1 MNKHAITTEIIGTGE
16 QRDGRGRRMTPRSR
30 RAEYV
35 EAWRRSGMTQAAFAR
50 REGLRYP
57 TFAHWVQQAG
67 KPVRA
72 ISPVRFAQ
80 VHWPLPSGDAA
91 HAGGEDRG
99 AAPLGLEVRLP
110 DGTWVR
116 GGEVGQLATLARALR
131 T

>member
-1 MNKHAITTEIIGTGE
+1 MSKHAITTEIIDTGE
-16 QRDGRGRRMTPRSR
+16 QRDRRGRRMTPRSR

-67 KPVRA
+67 KSARA

-80 VHWPLPSGDAA
+80 VRWPLPTGDAA
-91 HAGGEDRG
+91 QVGVEDRG
-99 AAPLGLEVRLP
+99 VVPLGLEVRLP
-110 DGTWVR
+110 DGTLLR
-116 GGEVGQLATLARALR
+116 GGDAEQLATLALALR

>member
-1 MNKHAITTEIIGTGE
+1 MSKHAITTEIIDSGE
-16 QRDGRGRRMTPRSR
+16 QRDRRGRRMTPRSR

-72 ISPVRFAQ
+72 TSPVRFAQ
-80 VHWPLPSGDAA
+80 VRWPLPAA
-91 HAGGEDRG
+91 SAAQVGVDDRG
-99 AAPLGLEVRLP
+99 AAPLALEVRLP
-110 DGTWVR
+110 DGTLLR
-116 GGEVGQLATLARALR
+116 GSDVEQLATLVRALR

>member
-1 MNKHAITTEIIGTGE
+1 MTKHAITTEIIDTGE
-16 QRDGRGRRMTPRSR
+16 QRDRRGRRMTPRSR

-67 KPVRA
+67 KPIRA

-80 VHWPLPSGDAA
+80 VRWPLPAA
-91 HAGGEDRG
+91 SAVQVGVDDRG

-110 DGTWVR
+110 DGTLLR
-116 GGEVGQLATLARALR
+116 GGDVEQLATLARALR

>member
-1 MNKHAITTEIIGTGE
+1 MTKHAITTELIDSGE
-16 QRDGRGRRMTPRSR
+16 QRDRRGRRMMPRSR

-67 KPVRA
+67 KSALVA
-72 ISPVRFAQ
+72 SPVRFAQ
-80 VHWPLPSGDAA
+80 VRWPLPTSGAA
-91 HAGGEDRG
+91 QGGGADGG

-110 DGTWVR
+110 DGTLLR
-116 GGEVGQLATLARALR
+116 GGNAEQLATLVRALR

>member
-1 MNKHAITTEIIGTGE
+1 
-16 QRDGRGRRMTPRSR
+16 MTPRSR

-80 VHWPLPSGDAA
+80 VRWPLPTGGAA
-91 HAGGEDRG
+91 QVGVEDRG
-99 AAPLGLEVRLP
+99 AAPLGFEVRLP
-110 DGTWVR
+110 DGTLLR
-116 GGEVGQLATLARALR
+116 GGDVEQLATLVRALR